1 MQPNEIENRTDSCMV
16 QRRNMTEYANTFVG
30 LRNFVTPKSLEEVG
44 KVNAIWDAERLNK
57 YYAAQDYVESC
68 AEILETNINFIQN
81 DWWGVGDVLRMTQ
94 DYNTARAL
102 GDSWI
107 APTPSP
113 TVNPEVTEVPTT
125 FPTWYPTFTKATPNP
140 TVSNQP
146 STTPTDYPT
155 GPYDP
160 CPEHNGNCK
169 LCKQNNEDCL
179 WCITSS
185 TCYNRFVFAN
195 IFDLDD
201 EVIPCAGEDILNSFD
216 TSCKAPSSPQAS
228 VYDDDFL
235 RIGDNETFAE
245 KDDDDYTLED
255 IVIDTQSPTEGPP
268 TPPPHFHQFS
278 SLYRLLPLSKA
289 LRMSFPPCL
298 AARAAHPRRLC
309 FRAALQLCFLFYCSC
324 ATCKIVLL
332 QLLILI

>member
-185 TCYNRFVFAN
+185 TCYNRFVFEN

-268 TPPPHFHQFS
+268 TPPPTLPPIFV
-278 SLYRLLPLSKA
+278 PLS
-289 LRMSFPPCL
+289 PPT
-298 AARAAHPRRLC
+298 AVQSTQNV
-309 FRAALQLCFLFYCSC
+309 FSTLFGSKSG
-324 ATCKIVLL
+324 ASASIVLPCGITAVL
-332 QLLILI
+332 SVLLLLRDV